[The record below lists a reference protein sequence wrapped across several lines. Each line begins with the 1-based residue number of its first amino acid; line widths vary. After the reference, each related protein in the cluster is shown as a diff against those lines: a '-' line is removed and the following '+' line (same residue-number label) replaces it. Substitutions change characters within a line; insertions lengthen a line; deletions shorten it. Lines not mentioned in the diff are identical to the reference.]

1 MLHIVP
7 MFDMKSLKTSTKHKL
22 MKKILNSL
30 IIIAIASFSTDLQA
44 QNTGGKIKG
53 QVIDGSQ
60 KTVEAAT
67 ISLLNAKDSSVVKF
81 SVANKTGNYQFEN
94 IPVGQY
100 MISVSAVGHNKG
112 YSEKV
117 EIKNDETNILK
128 TIELVPQPKGMAGV
142 TVTSTRPFIEQKID
156 RTIINVEASVTNAGA
171 TALDVLEKSPGV
183 TVDKDGNISLK
194 GKQGVMVMMDGR
206 PTYLSAAELT
216 SYLKNLP
223 ASAIDQI
230 EIMTNPPAK
239 YDAAGNAGIINIKA
253 KKNKQQGFNGSFNA
267 NYGQGKYWK
276 GNTGINLN
284 YKTGKVNLFAN
295 ANASEWNGFQTLT
308 IHRRFKDEA
317 TQETKAIFDQVSDM
331 LNSSNYYSLKLGA
344 DFYVSKNTT
353 LGFVTNGFL
362 NPEKYSSNTT
372 SYLQNA
378 NNKVDSI
385 VYASSQNEN
394 KWKNG
399 SVNLN
404 MRHQYDSAGRELTA
418 DVDYVTY
425 ESNNNQSFSNT
436 SYNPSWL
443 KKGEEKLRG
452 NLPVAIDIY
461 SAKLDYTHPLKK
473 DAKFEAGLKTSYVH
487 TDNAANYYNV
497 FIDAE
502 SIDFNKTNHFL
513 YKENINAGYVNYNR
527 QFKKFGV
534 QAGLRYEHTSYNGKQ
549 HGNPQRVDSSFSR
562 SYGNLFPTIYVSY
575 KADKN
580 NQWAVNYGRRI
591 SRPAYQ
597 NLNPFLFFIDNYTY
611 QAGNTFIKP
620 QYSDNVELT
629 HTFKSILTTTLNYSY
644 TKNLMTETFEQ
655 VKSLNGSDDYATIV
669 RNGNIGKRNSAGIS
683 LSAQVPIKK
692 WWTGIFYSNLNY
704 SKFSGELYGEY
715 LNIDAT
721 NVTFNVNNQF
731 KLNNGWSAELS
742 GWYRTKGIEGQ
753 IMIEPMGSASVG
765 VSKQILKQKGS
776 LRLNVRDVFYTQF
789 PRGHINFQNTEAY
802 FENRRDSR
810 VANFT
815 FSYRF
820 GKPIK
825 DQRQRRKVGG
835 ADDEQNRVKVG
846 SGS

>member
-1 MLHIVP
+1 
-7 MFDMKSLKTSTKHKL
+7 MFDMKSIKTSTKHKL
-22 MKKILNSL
+22 MKILLSSL
-30 IIIAIASFSTDLQA
+30 LVVVLACFTNEGQA

-53 QVIDGSQ
+53 QVIDGMQ
-60 KTVEAAT
+60 KTIDAAAT
-67 ISLLNAKDSSVVKF
+67 ISLLKAKDSSVIKF
-81 SVANKTGNYQFEN
+81 SVANKTGHYEFEN
-94 IPVGQY
+94 IPAGQY
-100 MISVSAVGHNKG
+100 IISVTAMGHQKV
-112 YSEKV
+112 YSERV
-117 EIKNDETNILK
+117 EIKNSETNISLK

-142 TVTSTRPFIEQKID
+142 TVTSSRPFIEQKID

-206 PTYLSAAELT
+206 PSYLNAAELT
-216 SYLKNLP
+216 NYLKNLP

-276 GNTGINLN
+276 GNSSINLN
-284 YKTGKVNLFAN
+284 YRTGKVNLFAN

-308 IHRRFKDEA
+308 IHRLFKDEA
-317 TQETKAIFDQVSDM
+317 TKQPKAIFDQVSNM
-331 LNSSNYYSLKLGA
+331 RNSSNYYSLKLGA
-344 DFYVSKNTT
+344 DFYLSKNTT
-353 LGFVTNGFL
+353 LGFVTSGFL
-362 NPEKYSSNTT
+362 NPETFRSRNT

-378 NNKVDSI
+378 NYKVDSI
-385 VYASSQNEN
+385 VYAVSQNKN
-394 KWKNG
+394 KWTNG
-399 SVNLN
+399 TVNLN
-404 MRHQYDSAGRELTA
+404 FRHQYDSTGRELTA
-418 DVDYVTY
+418 DVDYITY
-425 ESNNNQSFSNT
+425 DLKNSQNFSNT
-436 SYNPSWL
+436 TYNPSWL
-443 KKGEEKLRG
+443 KRGEEYLRG

-461 SAKLDYTHPLKK
+461 SAKLDYSHPLKK
-473 DAKFEAGLKTSYVH
+473 EAKLEAGLKTSYVH
-487 TDNAANYYNV
+487 TDNAADYYNV
-497 FIDAE
+497 FGNSE
-502 SIDFNKTNHFL
+502 SVDYNKTNHFL
-513 YKENINAGYVNYNR
+513 YKENINAGYINYNK
-527 QFKKFGV
+527 QFKQFGV
-534 QAGLRYEHTSYNGKQ
+534 QAGLRYENTSYTGKQ
-549 HGNPQRVDSSFSR
+549 YGNPQRVDSSFER
-562 SYGNLFPTIYVSY
+562 KYGNLFPTLFVSY

-591 SRPAYQ
+591 NRPAYQ

-611 QAGNTFIKP
+611 QAGNPFIKP
-620 QYSDNVELT
+620 QYSDNIELT

-655 VKSLNGSDDYATIV
+655 VKSLNGTDDYATLV
-669 RNGNIGKRNSAGIS
+669 RNGNIGKRNSAG
-683 LSAQVPIKK
+683 LSINAQVPIKK

-704 SKFSGELYGEY
+704 NKFSGELYGEY
-715 LNIDAT
+715 LDIDAI
-721 NVTFNVNNQF
+721 NVLFNVNNQF
-731 KLNNGWSAELS
+731 KFDKGWSAELS
-742 GWYRTKGIEGQ
+742 GWFRTKGLEGQ
-753 IMIEPMGSASVG
+753 IIIQPMGAASVG

-776 LRLNVRDVFYTQF
+776 LRFNVRDLFYTQI
-789 PRGHINFQNTEAY
+789 PKGHINFQNTEAY

-810 VANFT
+810 VANLT

-846 SGS
+846 GGN